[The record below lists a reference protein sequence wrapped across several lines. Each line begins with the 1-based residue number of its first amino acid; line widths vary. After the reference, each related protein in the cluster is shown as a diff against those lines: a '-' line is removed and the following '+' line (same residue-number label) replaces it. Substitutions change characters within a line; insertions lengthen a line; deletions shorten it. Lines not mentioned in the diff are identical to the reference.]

1 VEISGATA
9 AACGGP
15 AVSYSVWRWP
25 RAAQLL
31 EAGSEVWTE
40 TEMRRDGWVMGVRL
54 RGPIGNIH
62 RGNMKTVLKPYL
74 EVFIF

>member
-1 VEISGATA
+1 MNG
-9 AACGGP
+9 
-15 AVSYSVWRWP
+15 
-25 RAAQLL
+25 
-31 EAGSEVWTE
+31 
-40 TEMRRDGWVMGVRL
+40 DGDEEGRVGDGVRP